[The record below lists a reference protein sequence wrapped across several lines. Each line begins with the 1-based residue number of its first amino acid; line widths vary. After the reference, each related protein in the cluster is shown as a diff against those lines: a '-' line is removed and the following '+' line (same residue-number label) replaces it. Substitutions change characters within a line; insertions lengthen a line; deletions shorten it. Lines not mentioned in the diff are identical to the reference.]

1 MSNSNEAEK
10 KFKYDVFL
18 SHSSK
23 DKPVVRELAERLKAD
38 GVRVWFDEWEIQI
51 GDSIPSKI
59 EQGLEES
66 RILILAM
73 SANAFGSDWVS
84 LERGTAMFRDP
95 QNKQRRFIPLRLDDS
110 PIKETLKQFRYVDW
124 RKKDNEEYRWLLD
137 ACLSPLKDNP
147 KAVVAENADQII
159 FDKVLK
165 GHTNSTAS
173 VAITADGKLI
183 VSGSFDKTIRVWE
196 TESGKCLSV
205 LKDKANPVL
214 SVAITADGK
223 LIVSGSLDKTV
234 RVWETESGKCLSV
247 LKGHTDSPYGVGI
260 TADGKLI
267 VSGSNDNT
275 VRVWETESGKCLSV
289 LKGHTNYVRS
299 VAITADGK
307 LIVSG
312 SWDTTIRVWETA
324 SRACLSVLRGHID
337 KVFGVA
343 ITADGKLIVSSSADN
358 TVRVWE
364 TESGKCLSVLEG
376 HTDYVHEVAITAD
389 RSLIVSGSND
399 TTVRVWETES
409 GKCLSVLEGHTGN
422 TYGVAITADGKLIV
436 SGSLDT
442 TIRVW
447 DLSNFSRI
455 KKQEPSNQ
463 ITQTKIKKQARASYT
478 NAKVLL
484 VGDSGVGKSGLAYRL
499 TENKF
504 VETVS
509 TDGAWATQLK
519 LSGDVN
525 TEDTEREI
533 WLWDF
538 AGQSDYRL
546 IHQLFMDETS
556 LAVLV
561 FNPQSDN
568 PFEGLG

>member
-376 HTDYVHEVAITAD
+376 HT
-389 RSLIVSGSND
+389 
-399 TTVRVWETES
+399 
-409 GKCLSVLEGHTGN
+409 GN

>member
-1 MSNSNEAEK
+1 MLRFLHTNSRTTLISVKSFDSIHFTVRKSMSNSNEAEK

-343 ITADGKLIVSSSADN
+343 ITADGKLIVS
-358 TVRVWE
+358 
-364 TESGKCLSVLEG
+364 
-376 HTDYVHEVAITAD
+376 
-389 RSLIVSGSND
+389 
-399 TTVRVWETES
+399 
-409 GKCLSVLEGHTGN
+409 
-422 TYGVAITADGKLIV
+422 
-436 SGSLDT
+436 GSLDT